1 MTSLLKEQIQEDMKV
16 AMRAKDKQRLGTI
29 RLIQAAI
36 KQREVDERIVLN
48 DEQVISILEKMIKQR
63 RESLVHY
70 QQANR
75 QDLVD
80 QELFEVEVIQHYMPQ
95 PLTKVELELLISTA
109 ISESGATS
117 GKDMGL
123 VMKHLKPQI
132 QGRAD
137 MKQVSTLI
145 KQKLG

>member
-1 MTSLLKEQIQEDMKV
+1 
-16 AMRAKDKQRLGTI
+16 
-29 RLIQAAI
+29 
-36 KQREVDERIVLN
+36 
-48 DEQVISILEKMIKQR
+48 
-63 RESLVHY
+63 VHY

-75 QDLVD
+75 QDLAD
-80 QELFEVEVIQHYMPQ
+80 QELFEIEVIQHYMPQ
-95 PLTKVELELLISTA
+95 PLTEAELEQLISAA
-109 ISESGATS
+109 ISESGAAS